1 MKKLK
6 GQQLHQNLH
15 RWVCFLLRPLIKIS
29 NNLDEKLKI
38 HREQQNKKW
47 AMYKKELTLALYFY
61 WNAKLGMTNVTKFH
75 ATVRECVHDH
85 STSNFIRRGCEID
98 IKCHNFLGKNGFWQK
113 QTMQIYERERRER
126 EREREEAK
134 GVESKWSY
142 FCETW
147 NSRKRGN
154 LYSCPSTSAKWLH
167 GYPIKI
173 HLSYFTCTHRY
184 LDVCVFVYVCVLN
197 ILRFFWTQ
205 V

>member
-85 STSNFIRRGCEID
+85 STSNFIKRGCEID
-98 IKCHNFLGKNGFWQK
+98 IKCHNFQKKSVTIFWEKMDFGKNK
-113 QTMQIYERERRER
+113 PCRSMKEREGRER
-126 EREREEAK
+126 ERER
-134 GVESKWSY
+134 
-142 FCETW
+142 
-147 NSRKRGN
+147 RGER
-154 LYSCPSTSAKWLH
+154 SGK
-167 GYPIKI
+167 
-173 HLSYFTCTHRY
+173 
-184 LDVCVFVYVCVLN
+184 
-197 ILRFFWTQ
+197 
-205 V
+205 